1 MIYYLVFK
9 RFSDLLIF
17 WINEYDAFFVDPYLP
32 TFNNVDD
39 LIEFIKNRK
48 DYNTEFIEKSIEM
61 LENSKK
67 FGELTIINSKNDRV
81 SVALTIS
88 EIEKDVLFRLKYL

>member
-17 WINEYDAFFVDPYLP
+17 WINEYDAFFVDFYLP
-32 TFNNVDD
+32 SFNNVDD